1 MAFPNPI
8 EVPVEFI
15 NHLKATHLDF
25 TVNAFHHYK
34 AWPKESA
41 TQLDEELT
49 KEWCD
54 QMDAL
59 LVSY

>member
-8 EVPVEFI
+8 EAPVEFI

-25 TVNAFHHYK
+25 TVNAFHHYE
-34 AWPKESA
+34 AQLKESA
-41 TQLDEELT
+41 TRLDEELT
-49 KEWCD
+49 KELCD
-54 QMDAL
+54 WMDAL

>member
-8 EVPVEFI
+8 EAPVEFI

-25 TVNAFHHYK
+25 AVNAFHHYE
-34 AWPKESA
+34 AQPKESA
-41 TQLDEELT
+41 TWLDEELT

-54 QMDAL
+54 RMDAL